1 MKDRTAK
8 VRKSR
13 LVFSL
18 VGLAL
23 LGDPADDGGL
33 KLESSLLFLVE
44 ELPEGGGEIDVG
56 RIVFDMD

>member
-8 VRKSR
+8 VRKRR

-23 LGDPADDGGL
+23 LGGPDDGGL
-33 KLESSLLFLVE
+33 KLKSSLLFLVE

-56 RIVFDMD
+56 RIVIIDMD